1 MPDVFISYARS
12 SAPQAQAAA
21 AALRAAGYSV
31 WFDEDLP
38 SHRAYGDVI
47 EEQLTS
53 AKAVVVIWSA
63 EAVRS
68 QWVRAEANRAREEG
82 KLVQLTLDGASLPL
96 PFDQIQCVALSGWTG
111 EAEHPAWPRVIAGV
125 QLLVSGEARRPGAA
139 PPPVTETVLA
149 VLPFDAQP
157 EDAETL
163 AIADGLSEEVIHGLV
178 AGGGLKV
185 IGRTASLKFRG
196 AAKASAAEALK
207 ATHVVDGAVRRAG
220 TRARISVQLT
230 HTASGAALWGER
242 FDRDAS
248 DPFALQDEVSAL
260 IAEAVRASLAVA
272 APREAPN
279 GRAAAGEGERR
290 HLTVLACGLV
300 DPGRFAALDPERWR
314 AIATRFQEVAMAAV
328 ERLDGYVARTLS
340 DGLEVYFGYPQA
352 REDAAECAVRAGLA
366 IVEAMAGLNEALAAS
381 HRLEVRVGVHAGT
394 VVVARGGGDGVDLFG
409 EAPRTAAAIQAVAA
423 PDTVMISGVVHDL
436 VSGLF
441 VVEEVGEHRLPGVD
455 ETVRLFRAI
464 RPGLASGRA
473 HGFGRGEVSRFVGRD
488 DELHLL
494 ESRWRRVR
502 EGEGQ
507 SVLVLGEAGIGK
519 TRLIEEF
526 RDRIKADPH
535 LWIECAAAPLFANTP
550 FHAVTRMLDQG
561 LGWRGDE
568 SAADRIGRLEQALAP
583 AGLKLGEAVPLIAE
597 MLNLPAPEA
606 YAPLLFSPDQRRA
619 RLLAALTAWVFSATT
634 GQPLVIAIED
644 LQWVD
649 PSTLELIQT
658 LVEQGARAPLLL
670 LLTARVE
677 FRGTWPARGHHAQMT
692 LGRLADRH
700 TRELIQGLI
709 ARGAPAA
716 DLLESIVERADGV
729 PLFAEELARLM
740 MEPRADAGAHVIP
753 VSLRD
758 SLTAR
763 LDRLDRAKES
773 AQLAAVLGREFSYE
787 LIAAVS
793 SAPEPQLQADLAEL
807 ADKEIISAQ
816 GLPPYANYFFK
827 HALMQDAAYD
837 ALLKSRRRELHGKVA
852 QTIKAKF
859 AGLAQAQPEILARH
873 WSEAGDADQAVTAW
887 KAAGESAYGRRAF
900 KEAEGAYRHAI
911 AGLMDLAPAPERDAR
926 ELEIVSQL
934 SRVLALTKGYAAPD
948 TIEAAGRAKALAEK
962 SGSISQLI
970 REEGRIWQATV
981 TTGDYAGAAVL
992 ADHILDLSR
1001 GENESPSRLI
1011 FAHNAQLQTRF
1022 YTGDL
1027 AGAEEHFALMS
1038 PLIEA
1043 AGGRQAPGNNVISI
1057 GVASLSA
1064 WTLGR
1069 AELAHERSARAAA
1082 MAERSKDPYDLAMTL
1097 HFEGLLRVCERDPVG
1112 AETAAGRLL
1121 ALAEENGLNYAA
1133 ELARGTLGWARARL
1147 GAPPG
1152 EIVIRRVRYE
1162 ATGARVG
1169 LTFGLTM
1176 TADVQALAG
1185 EYELALDALEEALT
1199 VNPQE
1204 RVFRPFTLTTRAEL
1218 LLEHGDVRAAEA
1230 DFRDA
1235 IAVAQSM
1242 DAQAWEWR
1250 ATAGLARLLVA
1261 LGDEAGGRALV
1272 GPLLAGGHGPEIV
1285 ELAAEHGWASA

>member
-1 MPDVFISYARS
+1 
-12 SAPQAQAAA
+12 
-21 AALRAAGYSV
+21 
-31 WFDEDLP
+31 
-38 SHRAYGDVI
+38 
-47 EEQLTS
+47 
-53 AKAVVVIWSA
+53 
-63 EAVRS
+63 
-68 QWVRAEANRAREEG
+68 
-82 KLVQLTLDGASLPL
+82 
-96 PFDQIQCVALSGWTG
+96 
-111 EAEHPAWPRVIAGV
+111 
-125 QLLVSGEARRPGAA
+125 
-139 PPPVTETVLA
+139 
-149 VLPFDAQP
+149 
-157 EDAETL
+157 
-163 AIADGLSEEVIHGLV
+163 
-178 AGGGLKV
+178 
-185 IGRTASLKFRG
+185 
-196 AAKASAAEALK
+196 
-207 ATHVVDGAVRRAG
+207 
-220 TRARISVQLT
+220 
-230 HTASGAALWGER
+230 
-242 FDRDAS
+242 
-248 DPFALQDEVSAL
+248 
-260 IAEAVRASLAVA
+260 
-272 APREAPN
+272 
-279 GRAAAGEGERR
+279 
-290 HLTVLACGLV
+290 
-300 DPGRFAALDPERWR
+300 
-314 AIATRFQEVAMAAV
+314 
-328 ERLDGYVARTLS
+328 
-340 DGLEVYFGYPQA
+340 
-352 REDAAECAVRAGLA
+352 
-366 IVEAMAGLNEALAAS
+366 
-381 HRLEVRVGVHAGT
+381 
-394 VVVARGGGDGVDLFG
+394 
-409 EAPRTAAAIQAVAA
+409 
-423 PDTVMISGVVHDL
+423 
-436 VSGLF
+436 
-441 VVEEVGEHRLPGVD
+441 
-455 ETVRLFRAI
+455 
-464 RPGLASGRA
+464 
-473 HGFGRGEVSRFVGRD
+473 
-488 DELHLL
+488 
-494 ESRWRRVR
+494 
-502 EGEGQ
+502 
-507 SVLVLGEAGIGK
+507 
-519 TRLIEEF
+519 
-526 RDRIKADPH
+526 
-535 LWIECAAAPLFANTP
+535 
-550 FHAVTRMLDQG
+550 
-561 LGWRGDE
+561 
-568 SAADRIGRLEQALAP
+568 
-583 AGLKLGEAVPLIAE
+583 
-597 MLNLPAPEA
+597 
-606 YAPLLFSPDQRRA
+606 
-619 RLLAALTAWVFSATT
+619 
-634 GQPLVIAIED
+634 
-644 LQWVD
+644 
-649 PSTLELIQT
+649 
-658 LVEQGARAPLLL
+658 
-670 LLTARVE
+670 
-677 FRGTWPARGHHAQMT
+677 
-692 LGRLADRH
+692 
-700 TRELIQGLI
+700 
-709 ARGAPAA
+709 
-716 DLLESIVERADGV
+716 
-729 PLFAEELARLM
+729 
-740 MEPRADAGAHVIP
+740 
-753 VSLRD
+753 
-758 SLTAR
+758 
-763 LDRLDRAKES
+763 
-773 AQLAAVLGREFSYE
+773 
-787 LIAAVS
+787 
-793 SAPEPQLQADLAEL
+793 
-807 ADKEIISAQ
+807 
-816 GLPPYANYFFK
+816 
-827 HALMQDAAYD
+827 
-837 ALLKSRRRELHGKVA
+837 
-852 QTIKAKF
+852 
-859 AGLAQAQPEILARH
+859 
-873 WSEAGDADQAVTAW
+873 
-887 KAAGESAYGRRAF
+887 
-900 KEAEGAYRHAI
+900 
-911 AGLMDLAPAPERDAR
+911 MDLAPAPERDAR